1 MITLVSRWTLS
12 PIAEQRFMKVFRFH
26 SRWIVFQEGLRLFGR
41 TEVATYLYNPD
52 VQSSIKFLEHEV
64 VFTFSNLEEYLSE
77 CSLGEGELIDG
88 LPCPPWAVACKLT

>member
-1 MITLVSRWTLS
+1 MITLVSRWALS

-26 SRWIVFQEGLRLFGR
+26 SHWIVFQEGLRLFGR
-41 TEVATYLYNPD
+41 TEVATYLYNPKGKRAI
-52 VQSSIKFLEHEV
+52 QILEHEV
-64 VFTFSNLEEYLSE
+64 VFVFNDLDEYLAE